1 MASRNLDEAKK
12 NKSDEFYTQLSD
24 IQNELSHYTDKFKG
38 KVVFCNCDDPFESN
52 FVKYFLMNFNRLG
65 LKGLI
70 TTGYKTSFIG
80 GTEIE
85 TSNTPYAL
93 RINSTSK
100 YLVGTQKDLDNTSAK
115 YFLETEGNQL
125 MTPLIGNIA
134 LDENGVQI
142 QVEEKVPLFDE
153 NGEPILTKKG
163 KQKEKKVFKDL
174 YYEAGDFRSDMS
186 LKLLKDADIV
196 VTNPPFSL
204 LREYMLLLMANK
216 KKFLIIGRQTAIT
229 YKDIYPLIKN
239 QQIWLG
245 NGFSGNVTFFSSP
258 YEDIA
263 TSNQKQVGKIRVS
276 GVMWFTNLDHAKR
289 HQILPLDLGYSYN
302 GHEDMYPKYEN
313 YEGIDVEQTCKIP
326 HDYKGVMGV
335 PITFLTKYCPEQFEI
350 VGFRKGNDNRDLTF
364 IKDGAPYM
372 LFFVF

>member
-1 MASRNLDEAKK
+1 
-12 NKSDEFYTQLSD
+12 
-24 IQNELSHYTDKFKG
+24 
-38 KVVFCNCDDPFESN
+38 
-52 FVKYFLMNFNRLG
+52 
-65 LKGLI
+65 
-70 TTGYKTSFIG
+70 
-80 GTEIE
+80 
-85 TSNTPYAL
+85 
-93 RINSTSK
+93 
-100 YLVGTQKDLDNTSAK
+100 
-115 YFLETEGNQL
+115 

-372 LFFVF
+372 PFFRILVRFK